1 VVDLST
7 ARGGNLSDPN
17 FDGNVGGALLKRFV
31 IIFDYAH
38 QMLYLKRIA
47 LSPPDL
53 DTFDRSGL
61 WINAH
66 GDGYEVMD
74 VAPGSAAATAGLALG
89 DLVIAVDGHSVADS
103 GLADTRQAWRT
114 APPGTK
120 VELMVR
126 RGAEARTV
134 TLILRDQI

>member
-1 VVDLST
+1 
-7 ARGGNLSDPN
+7 
-17 FDGNVGGALLKRFV
+17 
-31 IIFDYAH
+31 
-38 QMLYLKRIA
+38 
-47 LSPPDL
+47 
-53 DTFDRSGL
+53 
-61 WINAH
+61 
-66 GDGYEVMD
+66 
-74 VAPGSAAATAGLALG
+74 
-89 DLVIAVDGHSVADS
+89 VDGHSVADS